1 MYFKVF
7 YDYHSSKILLLLLL
21 LLSLL
26 GEKGEHIEKNVSIC
40 CILNPILDIMLS
52 VKNIRTYDPILDLNK
67 HAWCR
72 GSGLVK
78 I

>member
-7 YDYHSSKILLLLLL
+7 YEYHSSKILLLLWL

-26 GEKGEHIEKNVSIC
+26 GEEGKHIKKNVNIC
-40 CILNPILDIMLS
+40 CILSPILDIMLS
-52 VKNIRTYDPILDLNK
+52 VKNIRTCDAYDT
-67 HAWCR
+67 
-72 GSGLVK
+72 K